1 LVADSLTCEVIHD
14 LNAVKGEYKMSKE

>member
-1 LVADSLTCEVIHD
+1 LTCEVIHD